1 MSQVNQQVNHCLQ
14 VFTSSLPLASLLGNA
29 ITVTCIQVHQH
40 ENDCFKYSV
49 TSIVLWKISPFSAK
63 QLRDKKNT
71 MKISRETLSARDIA
85 FRDKT
90 LYMLLTYIGRVVPSQ
105 GQRVHRVTMQQ
116 RLECEL
122 CTRDTRFCWQGGDKR
137 QMGGG
142 WQGADGWRVTRGGWV
157 GGRRVEGHSMELVYH
172 CYTTYRTWTKIM

>member
-1 MSQVNQQVNHCLQ
+1 MKTFVSNTVLQ
-14 VFTSSLPLASLLGNA
+14 ALFSERFLHFLPTS
-29 ITVTCIQVHQH
+29 
-40 ENDCFKYSV
+40 
-49 TSIVLWKISPFSAK
+49 K

-142 WQGADGWRVTRGGWV
+142 
-157 GGRRVEGHSMELVYH
+157 
-172 CYTTYRTWTKIM
+172 